1 MFQKSCLQWL
11 KTKALTASLHVLIN
25 LIWEESV
32 PLNDT
37 ELGDPD
43 SSVDTNESFSLAVGC
58 FLRGEQ
64 TIGREGHVWSPTWAA
79 DFVADEFHFGSH
91 WGQLIC

>member
-1 MFQKSCLQWL
+1 MFRKSCLQWL
-11 KTKALTASLHVLIN
+11 KTKALSASLHVLIN

-43 SSVDTNESFSLAVGC
+43 SSVDTNESLSHGC

-64 TIGREGHVWSPTWAA
+64 TVGRAGHVWGLTWAA
-79 DFVADEFHFGSH
+79 DFVADEFHFGESL
-91 WGQLIC
+91 GAAQM